1 MHKRKGKRWL
11 AATVV
16 GGALAAGTFTLLPA
30 SAQAGPVDAAGGQS
44 ATQADFAAAAAE
56 YKVPVSVLLGV
67 AREESGLQSHTGYSN
82 NAGWGFMN
90 LTDATAQMLAQGPS
104 GIPAH
109 SDLTSAAK
117 HPELHTLLAAA
128 KLTGIPADSLRH
140 NLRDNLRGGA
150 ALLASYQKQLTG
162 GTSDQPSDWT
172 AAIAKYS
179 QMADEKAATSFTS
192 DVFASIRSGVR
203 QTTSDGQLVTE
214 PADPSAAPVTGQLG
228 ELKLTKAVGPSTPA
242 ECPKSLDCQFV
253 QASSTGL
260 QVSNRPANGI
270 TINQIVLHTTE
281 SSYDSTIQTFQGP
294 NAAAAHYVMR
304 SSDGAVTQMVSD
316 KDVAFG
322 DNNYDSNL
330 HAIQIEH
337 EGFSAF
343 GADWYTDV
351 TYQQTAKLVKYLVAR
366 YNIPLDRQHILA
378 HDNVPGGKTADL
390 AGQHWD
396 MGDQWDWT
404 RFMKLIGAPFDDKS
418 SGVGPVG
425 SAVTIAPTFKKNLQT
440 FTVCPADDP
449 TGATTACTPVTI
461 PASSLFVH
469 QGPSEDSPLILDA
482 NVHPTATSGTNDV
495 SDWTTTVQAGQQF
508 VVADQ
513 QGDWTAIWFDGQEGW
528 IDNPNGT
535 NTIPATGVKIIQAA
549 GTTAAPVYG
558 TAFPDPSE
566 VPTGWGADPQ
576 NPLTAP
582 NYAIPA
588 GQAYVADQPPVNG
601 QDFFPSRQGVV
612 NGAKQYYTV
621 QFNHRYVYVN
631 AADVTATAV

>member
-1 MHKRKGKRWL
+1 M
-11 AATVV
+11 AAVV
-16 GGALAAGTFTLLPA
+16 GTALAAGTFTLLPT
-30 SAQAGPVDAAGGQS
+30 SAQADQVVASTRQS
-44 ATQADFAAAAAE
+44 ATQADFAAAAAA
-56 YKVPVSVLLGV
+56 YHVPLAVLLGV
-67 AREESGLQSHTGYSN
+67 ARQESDLQSHAGYSDD
-82 NAGWGFMN
+82 AGWGFMN
-90 LTDATAQMLAQGPS
+90 LTDATPQMLQAGPS

-117 HPELHTLLAAA
+117 HPELHTLLTAAT
-128 KLTGIPADSLRH
+128 LTGIPADRLRH
-140 NLRDNLRGGA
+140 DRGDNLRGGA

-162 GTSDQPSDWT
+162 GTSANPSDWT
-172 AAIAKYS
+172 AAIAEYS
-179 QMADEKAATSFTS
+179 HLTDKKAATSF
-192 DVFASIRSGVR
+192 ASGVLASVSSGVR
-203 QTTSDGQLVTE
+203 QRTSDGQLVTA
-214 PADPSAAPVTGQLG
+214 PADPSAALLPAQLDK
-228 ELKLTKAVGPSTPA
+228 LKLTQAAGPSTPA
-242 ECPKSLDCQFV
+242 ECPTSLDCQFV

-260 QVSNRPANGI
+260 QVSNRPADGI
-270 TINQIVLHTTE
+270 RIDQIVLHTTE
-281 SSYDSTIQTFQGP
+281 GSYDSAIATFQGP

-316 KDVAFG
+316 KDIAFG

-330 HAIQIEH
+330 HSIQIEH

-351 TYQQTAKLVKYLVAR
+351 TYQQTAKLVKYLVKR
-366 YNIPLDRQHILA
+366 YDIPLDRQHILA

-396 MGDQWDWT
+396 MGNQWDWT
-404 RFMKLIGAPFDDKS
+404 RFMKLIGAPFDDGT

-425 SAVTIAPTFKKNLQT
+425 SVVTIAPTFKKNLQT
-440 FTVCPADDP
+440 FTVCPSDDP
-449 TGATTACTPVTI
+449 TGATTACTPETV

-482 NVHPTATSGTNDV
+482 NVHPTGTSGTDDV
-495 SDWTTTVQAGQQF
+495 SDWSTTVQAGQQF
-508 VVADQ
+508 VVAEQ

-528 IDNPNGT
+528 IDNPKGT
-535 NTIPATGVKIIQAA
+535 NTVPTTGVQVIRAVGA
-549 GTTAAPVYG
+549 TPAPVYG

-566 VPTGWGADPQ
+566 VPTGWGPDPQ
-576 NPLTAP
+576 DPLTAP

-612 NGAKQYYTV
+612 NGAKSYYTV

>member
-1 MHKRKGKRWL
+1 MT
-11 AATVV
+11 ATVV
-16 GGALAAGTFTLLPA
+16 STALAAGAFTLLPVT
-30 SAQAGPVDAAGGQS
+30 AQAAPAVASTRPS
-44 ATQADFAAAAAE
+44 ATQADFAAAAAA
-56 YKVPVSVLLGV
+56 YRVPLAVLVGV
-67 AREESGLQSHTGYSN
+67 ARQESNLQSHTGYSD

-90 LTDATAQMLAQGPS
+90 LTDATPQMLQAGPS
-104 GIPAH
+104 GLSADR
-109 SDLTSAAK
+109 SGLTSAAK
-117 HPELHTLLAAA
+117 HPELHTLLTAAA
-128 KLTGIPADSLRH
+128 LTGIPADRLRH
-140 NLRDNLRGGA
+140 DRADNLRGGA

-162 GTSDQPSDWT
+162 GTSADPSDWT
-172 AAIAKYS
+172 GAIAEYS
-179 QMADEKAATSFTS
+179 HLTDRKAAAS
-192 DVFASIRSGVR
+192 FASGVLASVGSGLR
-203 QTTSDGQLVTE
+203 QRTSDGQLVTV
-214 PADPSAAPVTGQLG
+214 PAGRAAELVPAQLDQ
-228 ELKLTKAVGPSTPA
+228 LKLTRAAAGPSTPA

-253 QASSTGL
+253 QASSTGV

-270 TINQIVLHTTE
+270 RIDQIVLHTTE
-281 SSYDSTIQTFQGP
+281 GSYDSAITTFQGP

-304 SSDGAVTQMVSD
+304 SADGAVTQMVSD

-351 TYQQTAKLVKYLVAR
+351 TYQQTAKLVKYLVKR
-366 YNIPLDRQHILA
+366 YDIPLDRQHILA

-396 MGDQWDWT
+396 MGNQWDWT
-404 RFMKLIGAPFDDKS
+404 RFMKLIGAPFDDGT

-425 SAVTIAPTFKKNLQT
+425 SVVTIAPTFKKNLQT
-440 FTVCPADDP
+440 FTVCPSDDP
-449 TGATTACTPVTI
+449 TGGTTVCTPETV

-469 QGPSEDSPLILDA
+469 QGPSADSPLILDA
-482 NVHPTATSGTNDV
+482 NLHPTGTSGTDDV
-495 SDWTTTVQAGQQF
+495 SDWSTTVQAGQQF

-528 IDNPNGT
+528 IDNPQGK
-535 NTIPATGVKIIQAA
+535 NTIPTTGVQIIRAA
-549 GTTAAPVYG
+549 GAATAPVYG
-558 TAFPDPSE
+558 TAFPDPAE
-566 VPTGWGADPQ
+566 VPTGWGPDPQ

-582 NYAIPA
+582 NYGIPA
-588 GQAYVADQPPVNG
+588 GQAYVADQPPVHG

-612 NGAKQYYTV
+612 NGAKSYYTV

-631 AADVTATAV
+631 AADVTATAA

>member
-1 MHKRKGKRWL
+1 MT
-11 AATVV
+11 TVV
-16 GGALAAGTFTLLPA
+16 ATALAAGATTLLPA
-30 SAQAGPVDAAGGQS
+30 SAQAGQAAPTARQS
-44 ATQADFAAAAAE
+44 ATQADFAAAAAA
-56 YKVPVSVLLGV
+56 YHVPVAVLVGV
-67 AREESGLQSHTGYSN
+67 ALQESGLQSHPGYSDD
-82 NAGWGFMN
+82 AGWGLMN
-90 LTDATAQMLAQGPS
+90 LTDATPQMLEAGPS
-104 GIPAH
+104 GIQAH
-109 SDLTSAAK
+109 SDLTSPTE
-117 HPELHTLLAAA
+117 HPELHTLLTAA
-128 KLTGIPADSLRH
+128 KLTAIPADRLRH
-140 NLRDNLRGGA
+140 DRRDNLRGGA

-162 GTSDQPSDWT
+162 GTSADPSDWT
-172 AAIAKYS
+172 AAIAEYS
-179 QMADEKAATSFTS
+179 HLTDQKAAASFAS
-192 DVFASIRSGVR
+192 GVFASITSGVR
-203 QTTSDGQLVTE
+203 QRTSEGELVTV
-214 PADPSAAPVTGQLG
+214 PADRAAAPVTSQLG
-228 ELKLTKAVGPSTPA
+228 ELKLTSAVGSSTPA

-253 QASSTGL
+253 QASSTGV
-260 QVSNRPANGI
+260 QVSNRPADGI
-270 TINQIVLHTTE
+270 KITQIVLHTTE
-281 SSYDSTIQTFQGP
+281 GSYDSAITTFQGP

-330 HAIQIEH
+330 HSIQIEH

-351 TYQQTAKLVKYLVAR
+351 TYQQTAKLVKYLVKR
-366 YNIPLDRQHILA
+366 YDIPLDRQHILA

-404 RFMKLIGAPFDDKS
+404 RFMKLVGAPFDDGS

-449 TGATTACTPVTI
+449 TGGTTACTAQTV

-469 QGPSEDSPLILDA
+469 QGPSEDSPLVLDP
-482 NVHPTATSGTNDV
+482 NLHPTGTAGTNDV
-495 SDWTTTVQAGQQF
+495 SDWSTTVQAGQQF

-528 IDNPNGT
+528 IDNPKGK
-535 NTIPATGVKIIQAA
+535 NTVPATGVQIIRAA
-549 GTTAAPVYG
+549 GAAPAPVYG

-566 VPTGWGADPQ
+566 VPTGWGPDPQ
-576 NPLTAP
+576 DPLGAP

-588 GQAYVADQPPVNG
+588 GQAYVSDQPPVNG

-612 NGAKQYYTV
+612 DGAKQYYTV

-631 AADVTATAV
+631 AADVTATPA